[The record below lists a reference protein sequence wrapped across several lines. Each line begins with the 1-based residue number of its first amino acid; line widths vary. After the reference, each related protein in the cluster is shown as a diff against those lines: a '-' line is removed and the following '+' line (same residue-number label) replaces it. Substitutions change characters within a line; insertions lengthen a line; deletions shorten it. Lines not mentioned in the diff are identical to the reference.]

1 MSKQIYFSIFWIAS
15 LILSRGYAQQIA
27 SEEVFKA
34 QKYSVFDMGYPL
46 MVAPAGAEDFLY
58 IEYWPGE
65 IAGRKEDNYYLQR
78 YNIRG
83 YGELWF
89 KPLTYIGYDQIP
101 EVIDLHKLE
110 KKYVVIGHQYAD
122 AKKIKTVA
130 RFFDPDG
137 KSLELDVTP
146 ISKYDKG
153 NAMKDPQEKF
163 YYSPNDK
170 CFMWFAAAGGK
181 YYAAAWSTNAENVW
195 NKTLEVPYG
204 DKYTIVDAV
213 IDDKA
218 NPTFLLKY
226 AKPSY
231 SRKDTAFPPI
241 IMRMNAASGKFT
253 AEKVKLDSS
262 YYMLHGNIKL
272 INNEEAVIAGVLS
285 NSDPKDKTKVG
296 ILNGEKAKLPGQQR
310 WTNFYC
316 SHYKFNVDTIKFVRD
331 SISDIPDNWNDKY
344 ASVGSNFVNA
354 RLEIEQYAKSGVD
367 VTAVLIFEENYYQDD
382 KVFFCDIGAIGFRV
396 NTCEN
401 AFASTISKKQRDQG
415 SGQYYSYTYG
425 QTKAK
430 CHFVYLSEGG
440 AAGKLLCQSI
450 DLKTG
455 KVSEKVLA
463 KNDLSLYYF
472 FPSRS
477 RMVSANQMVLI
488 GTGNPSQNNY
498 KLITILF

>member
-1 MSKQIYFSIFWIAS
+1 MSNRIY
-15 LILSRGYAQQIA
+15 LSVCFVLATLSQTLYAQQI
-27 SEEVFKA
+27 SQEQVFKA
-34 QKYSVFDMGYPL
+34 QKYSVFEYGYPL
-46 MVAPAGAEDFLY
+46 MVAPAGADDFLF

-78 YNIRG
+78 YNIRD

-89 KPLTYIGYDQIP
+89 KPLTYIGYDQMP
-101 EVIDLHKLE
+101 EVLDLHKLD

-122 AKKIKTVA
+122 AKKTKTVA

-153 NAMKDPQEKF
+153 AAAKEPIEKL

-170 CFMWFAAAGGK
+170 CFMWFAETGGK

-195 NKTLEVPYG
+195 NKTLEIPYG
-204 DKYTIVDAV
+204 DKYKVIDAV

-218 NPTFLLKY
+218 NPTFLLKQ

-231 SRKDTAFPPI
+231 SKKDTAFPPI

-253 AEKVKLDSS
+253 AEKIDIDSL
-262 YYMLHGNIKL
+262 YMLHGNIKL
-272 INNEEAVIAGVLS
+272 INNEELILAGVIS

-296 ILNGEKAKLPGQQR
+296 IPNGAKAGMQGQR

-316 SHYKFNVDTIKFVRD
+316 STYKFGGDSVKFVRD
-331 SISDIPDNWNDKY
+331 SISDIPDNWTDKY
-344 ASVGSNFVNA
+344 GTVGSNFVTS
-354 RLEIEQYAKSGVD
+354 RLEIEQTTKSGVES
-367 VTAVLIFEENYYQDD
+367 TAVLIFEEVYNQDD
-382 KVFFCDIGAIGFRV
+382 KIFFSDIGAIGFRLA
-396 NTCEN
+396 TCEN
-401 AFASTISKKQRDQG
+401 AFASIIAKKQRDQG
-415 SGQYYSYTYG
+415 SGQYYSYTLG

-430 CHFVYLSEGG
+430 CHFVYLSEAG
-440 AAGKLLCQSI
+440 ASGKLLCQTL

-455 KVSEKVLA
+455 KITEKILA
-463 KNDLSLYYF
+463 KNDQALYYF

-477 RMVSANQMVLI
+477 RMVNANQMILI
-488 GTGNPSQNNY
+488 GAGNPSMNNY
-498 KLITILF
+498 KLITVMF